1 MKTSIKILGPLL
13 CAALWAFTGCKQKDA
28 TLSTP
33 TMGEVVIGCDVQ
45 LRHLMQQQEEIF
57 EQRYK
62 YAKVHLKFLTER
74 DLLQQWLSDSF
85 RTVIM
90 GRELSPE
97 ETQYF
102 QQQRQVSPRQFPFAQ
117 GAIALLTH
125 PSNPDS
131 SLTYEELLALCRGAQ
146 PGPEGFSGVVLE
158 DAASGISHYV
168 LKLLGQSSFSGPVYA
183 LADKAEIFEYLKKNP
198 GALALV
204 DWAEF
209 SDSDD
214 LQRQRQLRELTR
226 VGITRPADSTQYGYL
241 FPDQYSLQD
250 SRYPLQRTWQF
261 ASSSGRS
268 DLGLGFASF
277 VTGEIG
283 QRIIL
288 KAGLLP
294 LFQTERWI
302 EFVPGDFRV
311 VQ

>member
-1 MKTSIKILGPLL
+1 
-13 CAALWAFTGCKQKDA
+13 
-28 TLSTP
+28 
-33 TMGEVVIGCDVQ
+33 MGEVVIGCDVQ
-45 LRHLMQQQEEIF
+45 LRHLMIQQEEIF

-62 YAKVHLKFLTER
+62 YAKVHLKFLNER
-74 DLLQQWLSDSF
+74 DLLQQWLADSF
-85 RTVIM
+85 RTVII
-90 GRELSPE
+90 GRELRPE
-97 ETQYF
+97 ETLYF

-117 GAIALLTH
+117 GAIALLTN

-131 SLTYEELLALCRGAQ
+131 SLTYEELLSLCRGVQ
-146 PGPEGFSGVVLE
+146 PGPKGFSGVVLE
-158 DAASGISHYV
+158 NTASGISHY
-168 LKLLGQSSFSGPVYA
+168 LLDLLGQSSFSGPVYA
-183 LADKAEIFEYLKKNP
+183 LADKSEIFEYLKANP

-214 LQRQRQLRELTR
+214 RQRQEQLREFAR

-241 FPDQYSLQD
+241 YPDQYSLQD
-250 SRYPLQRTWQF
+250 NRYPLQRTWQF

-311 VQ
+311 VK